1 MKQSLRG
8 LAVAAVA
15 AVGLSVA
22 ASSAVADPSGD
33 YAQFKYCP
41 YTNPAVASCV
51 YSVTDSGSFTLGS
64 GTVPITSA
72 TPIVLQGGIPDA
84 ASGSTTFYDA
94 VGADTL
100 SKTKLEVPG
109 GLLGLMDT
117 GGFTGALISAF
128 NDAVAAVNDVYATA
142 ELVGPV
148 TFDLNS
154 LFAEDGTAV
163 GLPIRVHLENP
174 FLGPDC
180 YIGSA
185 SDPITLHLTTGTTS
199 PPGPNTPISGTAG
212 TISFNDDYT
221 ITTDAGVKLV
231 DNAFAA
237 PAASNCGTTLV
248 DKLLV
253 TAAVNLKQGLPAAAG
268 KNTAIQQG
276 TSKLAGAAAVAAS

>member
-8 LAVAAVA
+8 LAVAGVA
-15 AVGLSVA
+15 ALGLSAA

-33 YAQFKYCP
+33 YAKFKYCP

-51 YSVTDSGSFTLGS
+51 YSVTDSGSFTLGN
-64 GTVPITSA
+64 GTVPITAA

-84 ASGSTTFYDA
+84 VSGSTAFYNA

-117 GGFTGALISAF
+117 GGLTGALISAF
-128 NDAVAAVNDVYATA
+128 NNAVAVANDVYATA

-185 SDPITLHLTTGTTS
+185 SNPVSLHLTTGTTA
-199 PPGPNTPISGTAG
+199 PPGPNTPITGTAG
-212 TISFNDDYT
+212 QISFNEDYT

-237 PAASNCGTTLV
+237 PAASNCGLTLV

-268 KNTAIQQG
+268 RNTAIQQG
-276 TSKLAGAAAVAAS
+276 TSLLAGAAAVAAS